1 MKKEIKD
8 NLEYSLST
16 FAIEKL
22 RPSDKAIELSRKNAE
37 GTISLD
43 HVIEEIKR
51 KYRVAGV

>member
-37 GTISLD
+37 GAISLD
-43 HVIEEIKR
+43 HAIEEIKR
-51 KYRVAGV
+51 KYRVAGI